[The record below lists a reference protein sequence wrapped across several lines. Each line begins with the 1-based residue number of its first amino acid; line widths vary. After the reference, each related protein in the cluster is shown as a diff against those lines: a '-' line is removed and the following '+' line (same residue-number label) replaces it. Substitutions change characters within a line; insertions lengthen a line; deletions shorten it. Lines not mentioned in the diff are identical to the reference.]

1 MKKVLVFAV
10 AILTAATIFAQEK
23 KAVIGVAKLTT
34 PLSKATV
41 VGHWGEYWG
50 MPGAK
55 DDRACTTVRTDYNTE
70 LKYKAETPAS
80 LPQVMQSLQNMLYD
94 LFADSDLFEKVV
106 ECNESGSD
114 AKDIDYLV
122 QSDLFML
129 HLERDIFPFIGPN
142 SFMVDNHAVLG
153 VIVNLKNVKTNKK
166 YTPMIFYAGW
176 SDYKEIRE
184 RLREEKA
191 DGAFLDGTRYIRN
204 RELTQGE
211 QTSSSSGG
219 LLSQAMKAAI
229 NKNKT
234 EKPKDDFLY
243 EDVNQGLKR
252 LSKNIVIHV
261 YQKINPP
268 TVEAVDE
275 NGIITFSALGFN
287 EKDMLDVKNGGERVA
302 EIYVYDVKDRI
313 AYAKVDPADPEF
325 SDAEIR
331 EGFFISPAER
341 EWNWQQVNNA
351 VRNIKKQVKNIKK
364 VQKANAKAKK

>member
-23 KAVIGVAKLTT
+23 KPVIGVAKLTT
-34 PLSKATV
+34 MLSEATV

-55 DDRACTTVRTDYNTE
+55 DDRACTIVPTDYNTE
-70 LKYKAETPAS
+70 LKYKAETPAT
-80 LPQVMQSLQNMLYD
+80 LPQVMQSLQNILYD
-94 LFADSDLFEKVV
+94 FFADSDLFEKVI

-122 QSDLFML
+122 QPKLRML
-129 HLERDIFPFIGPN
+129 YLERDIFPFIGSN
-142 SFMVDNHAVLG
+142 SFIVDNHAVIC
-153 VIVNLKNVKTNKK
+153 VTVDLKNVKNNTKTNM
-166 YTPMIFYAGW
+166 TFFAGW
-176 SDYKEIRE
+176 SDYKEMRE
-184 RLREEKA
+184 MLRSEKES
-191 DGAFLDGTRYIRN
+191 GAFLDGTRYIRN
-204 RELTQGE
+204 LELTNPEGLKA
-211 QTSSSSGG
+211 SSGG

-243 EDVNQGLKR
+243 EDINQGLKR

-302 EIYVYDVKDRI
+302 EIYVYDIKDRI

-325 SDAEIR
+325 SYAEIR

>member
-1 MKKVLVFAV
+1 MKKFLAFAV

-23 KAVIGVAKLTT
+23 KAVIGVTKLKTI
-34 PLSKATV
+34 LSEATV

-55 DDRACTTVRTDYNTE
+55 DDRACTTVPTEYNTE
-70 LKYKAETPAS
+70 LKYKAETPAT
-80 LPQVMQSLQNMLYD
+80 LPQVMQSLQNILYD

-122 QSDLFML
+122 QPSLGML
-129 HLERDIFPFIGPN
+129 YLERGIFPFIGPN
-142 SFMVDNHAVLG
+142 SFMVDNHAVLS
-153 VIVNLKNVKTNKK
+153 VTVNLKNVKSNAR
-166 YTPMIFYAGW
+166 YTPMVFFIGW
-176 SDYKEIRE
+176 SDIKGMRE
-184 RLREEKA
+184 MLLEEKA
-191 DGAFLDGTRYIRN
+191 AGAFFDGTVYIRN
-204 RELTQGE
+204 RELTNSE
-211 QTSSSSGG
+211 VPNASSGG

-234 EKPKDDFLY
+234 EKPNDDFLY
-243 EDVNQGLKR
+243 KDVSQGLKR
-252 LSKNIVIHV
+252 LSKNIIIGV
-261 YQKINPP
+261 YHKINPP
-268 TVEAVDE
+268 TVESVDE

-287 EKDMLDVKNGGERVA
+287 EKDMLDVKNGGERIA

-313 AYAKVDPADPEF
+313 AYAKADPADPEF

-364 VQKANAKAKK
+364 IQKANAKAKK

>member
-10 AILTAATIFAQEK
+10 AILTVATIFAQEK

-41 VGHWGEYWG
+41 EGHWGEYWG
-50 MPGAK
+50 SPDAK
-55 DDRACTTVRTDYNTE
+55 DASSYTHVQTDYNTE
-70 LKYKAETPAS
+70 LKEHAVVPAN
-80 LPQVMQSLQNMLYD
+80 LQQVMQSLEYMLYD
-94 LFADSDLFEKVV
+94 FFKDSNLFEKVV
-106 ECNESGSD
+106 ECNASGSD

-122 QSDLFML
+122 QPSLDML
-129 HLERDIFPFIGPN
+129 YLERGIFSFLGPN
-142 SFMVDNHAVLG
+142 SYVVDNRAVIAVKVIFKDIKSNKVSFMV
-153 VIVNLKNVKTNKK
+153 
-166 YTPMIFYAGW
+166 FYAGAGALGK
-176 SDYKEIRE
+176 DTRE
-184 RLREEKA
+184 KLKN
-191 DGAFLDGTRYIRN
+191 DGAYFDSLYVRN
-204 RELTQGE
+204 LELTNPEGLKA
-211 QTSSSSGG
+211 SSGG

-243 EDVNQGLKR
+243 EDINQGLKR

-302 EIYVYDVKDRI
+302 EIYVYDIKDRI